1 MNDYVTVA
9 LARPGLLTVE
19 EFITATKYPID
30 TFMIDRFWN
39 TMNEDRLIYVDDA
52 LIGWMGYS
60 GIPSNMKKNFKVLI
74 DSCGE
79 YHEYTNSQYKSYL
92 ESSVLQ
98 VCKTEIYP
106 AVDTSN
112 GKGKTKHILLTP
124 KCMKTAMM
132 RINTSRGE
140 QVREYYFALENL
152 FKVYVAY
159 QSEYKTRESAE
170 ALAEKE
176 KQLAARD
183 DQLNRVRKHNVE
195 LLEYKLFLEKKQT
208 LYIGA
213 TLEQARQGLFKV
225 SKTIN
230 VRARTSQNNT
240 NHPVGDEFVVLHTIA
255 CSNSLELER
264 RVKHVL
270 EAFRPKGREFYCIQY
285 NKLIE
290 LVTLLELHLN
300 EEEDTSNVVIIM
312 QANARE
318 TMDVNYLE
326 GVPMEKFA
334 ALPAPD
340 PVPLLEAPQNNSGA
354 PTADENPVDT
364 PNTAQT
370 PTADQIPAITSK
382 PVENPQPTQIPVQT
396 SVQIPTNPDTP
407 TTPTKQKL
415 DIPGHDLT
423 EDEPL
428 LLLERI
434 ILELAKIG
442 SVKLAEITKRLKSL
456 STPGY
461 KFKAS
466 FWREAIIHAGDRLGV
481 KIIKKS

>member
-1 MNDYVTVA
+1 MNDYVSIA

-19 EFITATKYPID
+19 EFIAATKYPID

-52 LIGWMGYS
+52 LISWMGYEAS
-60 GIPSNMKKNFKVLI
+60 TQMHRKASFMKLLPNDEKSYKYLSNA
-74 DSCGE
+74 D
-79 YHEYTNSQYKSYL
+79 YTNFL
-92 ESSVLQ
+92 GSSPMGDHL
-98 VCKTEIYP
+98 TIYP
-106 AVDTSN
+106 VAPTTGGAVN
-112 GKGKTKHILLTP
+112 AKHLLLTP
-124 KCMKTAMM
+124 DCLRAVMM
-132 RINTSRGE
+132 RVSTSRGD
-140 QVREYYFALENL
+140 QVRAYYIALEKL
-152 FKVYVAY
+152 FKAYIKY

-195 LLEYKLFLEKKQT
+195 LLKYKLFLEKKQT

-240 NHPVGDEFVVLHTIA
+240 SHPVGDEFVVLHTVA

-340 PVPLLEAPQNNSGA
+340 PVPLLEAP
-354 PTADENPVDT
+354 TAEENPVDT
-364 PNTAQT
+364 PSTAQT

-382 PVENPQPTQIPVQT
+382 PVENPQPTQTPVQIPT
-396 SVQIPTNPDTP
+396 TPQIPTNPDTP
-407 TTPTKQKL
+407 TTSTKRKL

-423 EDEPL
+423 EDEAL